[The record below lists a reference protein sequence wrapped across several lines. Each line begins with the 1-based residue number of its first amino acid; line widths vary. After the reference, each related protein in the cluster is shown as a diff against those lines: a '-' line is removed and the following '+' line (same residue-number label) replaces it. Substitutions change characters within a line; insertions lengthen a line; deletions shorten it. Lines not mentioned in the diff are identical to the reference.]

1 MCSFLRS
8 FFLPA
13 NDHSAYFSL
22 IIMVSNRDNFSNG
35 TKVILAQRV
44 AYCCSSPGC
53 PNITIGPHLSNP
65 GKSMN
70 LGEAAHIH
78 AASPGGARYLQA
90 MTAAERS
97 APDNGIWLCK
107 KHARVVDLDEQTY
120 PAELLKSWKKTAED
134 KAIREMLDVEQEI
147 ENGLETLIC
156 LDVDLM
162 FTGTW
167 IGVKDDA
174 WTFVVKDF
182 LFGNTERLQSY
193 GKNEILPCR
202 RYIVIESQNEG
213 RLLKEG
219 LDWRINSRGLHEITV
234 WVYPGA
240 RQISLDALGSDI
252 ASTYDGDL
260 FIGDGDFKIVRG
272 IALAKQVIE
281 RNLGMPFG
289 SWIVKPMMGSYFPNY
304 YQTFKEN
311 APLLNRLTRIEL
323 LRLMNI
329 PTSLRET
336 DSDTPLNFIKSITEV
351 SVLSPFNGL
360 VTVFLSLVWSDGKE
374 WSDTLYVNCTKDET
388 VIDEED
394 VELYDFIKQA
404 FDKPPSQLL
413 QKAAKFFKSGELQIK
428 RTDAVVQRLFNE
440 GLPAIMAAGQP
451 ALESKI
457 YPLFASY
464 EKSTSIDRR
473 SFGYYTSADIELAV
487 LKSQVSEIGLH
498 LILRGFKK
506 AGTEAFDSYG
516 DLYIFFDDY
525 YYAISPSH
533 QGQRWL
539 KKLYHTE
546 LEPEDYQA
554 IAAQW
559 VDHLEVLIK
568 NQIRQLH

>member
-1 MCSFLRS
+1 M
-8 FFLPA
+8 A
-13 NDHSAYFSL
+13 
-22 IIMVSNRDNFSNG
+22 SNRDNFSNS

-44 AYCCSSPGC
+44 AYRCSSPGC
-53 PNITIGPHLSNP
+53 PNITIGPHQSNP
-65 GKSMN
+65 EKSMN
-70 LGEAAHIH
+70 VGEAAHIH
-78 AASPGGARYLQA
+78 AASPGGARYLETMKA
-90 MTAAERS
+90 EERS
-97 APDNGIWLCK
+97 SPDNGIWLCK
-107 KHARVVDLDEQTY
+107 KHARAVDLDVQTY
-120 PAELLKSWKKTAED
+120 PAELLKSWKKTAEG
-134 KAIREMLDVEQEI
+134 KAIREMMNVEQEI

-167 IGVKDDA
+167 IGVKNDA

-182 LFGNTERLQSY
+182 LFGNVERLRSH

-202 RYIVIESQNEG
+202 RYIIIESQNEG
-213 RLLKEG
+213 RLLKEE
-219 LDWRINSRGLHEITV
+219 LDWRVNSNGLHEITV

-240 RQISLDALGSDI
+240 PKISLEALGSDM
-252 ASTYDGDL
+252 ASSYDGDL
-260 FIGDGDFKIVRG
+260 VIGDGDFKMVSG
-272 IALAKQVIE
+272 AALAKQVIE
-281 RNLGMPFG
+281 RNLGWPFG
-289 SWIVKPMMGSYFPNY
+289 SWIVKPMMGSYFPIY
-304 YQTFKEN
+304 YQAFKDN
-311 APLLNRLTRIEL
+311 VPLLNRLTRIEL

-360 VTVFLSLVWSDGKE
+360 VTIFLSLVWSDGKA

-394 VELYDFIKQA
+394 TALYNFIKQA
-404 FDKPPSQLL
+404 FDKPPGQLL
-413 QKAAKFFKSGELQIK
+413 QKAANIFKSGELQIK
-428 RTDAVVQRLFNE
+428 RSNVVIQRLFNE
-440 GLPAIMAAGQP
+440 SLSAIMVAAGP

-464 EKSTSIDRR
+464 EKSTSIDRQA
-473 SFGYYTSADIELAV
+473 FGFYTTADIEMAV
-487 LKSQVSEIGLH
+487 QKRKVFEIGLH

-506 AGTEAFDSYG
+506 AGTGAFDIYG
-516 DLYIFFDDY
+516 NLNIFFDDY

-533 QGQRWL
+533 QSPHWL

-546 LEPEDYQA
+546 LGPIDHAA

-559 VDHLEVLIK
+559 VDHLEALIK